1 MGNYEDVYY
10 TVADG
15 LTLYARD
22 YAAPNAD
29 SPVALCMHGLT
40 RNSRDF
46 AELAL
51 ILARSHR
58 VVVPEQRGRGK
69 SEYDSD
75 TQRYNPLTYNDD
87 MFALLAHLGI
97 SRCAVV
103 GTSMGGLMAMGMN
116 AVAPELFSHVVLNDI
131 GPEIAQEGL
140 NRIKSYVGTGGACDN
155 WEQAVAVTQTL
166 GAAAFPNYTT
176 AQWQQFAKQI
186 FVERDGQVV
195 LDYDPQIATPMREDD
210 SAAVPPDLW
219 PVYDLLVTKP
229 LLLIRGEIT
238 DLLDMSCV
246 EEMQR
251 RHPAMRLLPVPE
263 VGHAPQLNEAG
274 VAETIAEFINS

>member
-1 MGNYEDVYY
+1 VGNYEDVYY

-22 YAAPNAD
+22 YAGPNAD

-46 AELAL
+46 AELAP

-75 TQRYNPLTYNDD
+75 IQRYNPLTYNGDT
-87 MFALLAHLGI
+87 FALLAHLGI

-131 GPEIAQEGL
+131 GPEIAEEGL
-140 NRIKSYVGTGGACDN
+140 NRIKSYVGTGGACEN

-195 LDYDPQIATPMREDD
+195 LDYDPQIAAPMREDD

-219 PVYDLLVTKP
+219 PVYDLLATKP
-229 LLLIRGEIT
+229 LLLVRGEIT

-251 RHPAMRLLPVPE
+251 RHPAMRLLSVPE